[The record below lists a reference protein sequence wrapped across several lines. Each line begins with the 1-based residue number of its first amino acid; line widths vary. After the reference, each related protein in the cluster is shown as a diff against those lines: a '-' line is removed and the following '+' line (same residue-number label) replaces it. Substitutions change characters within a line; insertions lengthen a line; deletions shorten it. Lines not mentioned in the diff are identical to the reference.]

1 MATRRPTKG
10 RETVSMRLRRRTTE
24 ISVAALSA
32 ATNRRFWQRV
42 ALAILSGVL
51 VFTTYPKYDFFF
63 LQWFSLVPL
72 LFALANRRPGHAFGW
87 GFLCGLVTNWGG
99 FWWVTGMLMDF
110 GHFSLTLAIPLCT
123 LLCAY
128 QGLVFAIWAGL
139 TRWLV
144 LRTGTSLLLVAPVVW
159 VVVEYLLPFI
169 FPWYFGNGQ
178 YLFYPAVQI
187 AEITGVMGISFILV
201 LVNVGIYQ
209 ALAAG
214 LAGNWRLAMRPALI
228 AVTVFSVNVLYGV
241 VRMVQVDEQM
251 AQAPKLK
258 IGMAEAN
265 VGIFEKEAKHLQ
277 SASLRLGMLRGNI
290 LKHHLLAEE
299 LEVVH
304 KVDLVV
310 EPESS
315 FIPVPWPYH
324 SVRFKRSDVFAVAA
338 GVGRDLWELDDGR
351 WKSQRFGLE
360 KAAINDIVAA
370 REDRMFAVGDNGMV
384 LGNDGGE
391 WRAEPLS
398 EEPDLYGVWA
408 GEPTPK
414 LGRIDGAPVIAMAVG
429 SRGAAWFRDLDGSW
443 HKSNTGT
450 QATLLAVHG
459 NGLKMVVAAGE
470 AGTVMR
476 WSDKQWTR
484 ERVDTTLTL
493 RGVHVTSDGKITVV
507 GDQGVI
513 LSRTGARWAK
523 QHAGEAALNSLA
535 ANRRDMV
542 VVGDRGTILR
552 QEGQKFVPMKSGTR
566 RNLKD
571 VGVDGR
577 GNFIAVGD
585 GGLVL
590 TLPRGDDT
598 WLATEPLRG
607 GGTLNAVAGVPF
619 TEAHAFARNSRWLY
633 RSRQPL
639 PKAQAADRIAAVE
652 DIGPTMTLDSGT
664 PPEDWNTP
672 LRGFKTPILLGL
684 LTYEPSQPDVSPI
697 RDREARKMYNSAVL
711 LDGDGKVL
719 GRYDKNYLLIFGE
732 YIPFGDVFPQFYEW
746 LPEASHFY
754 AGDTVETF
762 AFKGH
767 QLGVM
772 ICYEDIIPRFTRK
785 LAGKDPNVLIN
796 VTNDAWFGKT
806 SEPYLHLA
814 LATVRSVENRLWLVR
829 STNTGVSAFVDA
841 VGRIVQGTSLDDAEV
856 LVADVPMLRTST
868 IYRSYGDLFAYGCLV
883 TFFVLAI
890 GALARRRRTRTEAK
904 KKKKK
909 KRTTELT

>member
-1 MATRRPTKG
+1 
-10 RETVSMRLRRRTTE
+10 MRFRRRTTE
-24 ISVAALSA
+24 ISLAAFRA
-32 ATNRRFWQRV
+32 VTNPQFWRRMLLV
-42 ALAILSGVL
+42 ILSGVL
-51 VFTTYPKYDFFF
+51 VFTSYPKYDFFF
-63 LQWFSLVPL
+63 LQWFSLDPL
-72 LFALANRRPGHAFGW
+72 LFVLANQRPGPAFSW

-99 FWWVTGMLMDF
+99 FWWVTSMLMDF
-110 GHFSLTLAIPLCT
+110 GHFSLALAIPLCT

-128 QGLVFAIWAGL
+128 QGLVFALWAAL

-144 LRTGTSLLLVAPVVW
+144 LRTGASLLLVAPVVW

-178 YLFYPAVQI
+178 YLFYPAIQI
-187 AEITGVMGISFILV
+187 AEITGVMGVSFILV

-214 LAGNWRLAMRPALI
+214 LAGNWRLALRPALF
-228 AVTVFSVNVLYGV
+228 AATVFSLNVLYGV

-258 IGMAEAN
+258 IGVGEAN

-299 LEVVH
+299 LEEVH
-304 KVDLVV
+304 GVDLVV

-315 FIPVPWPYH
+315 FSPVPWPWQ
-324 SVRFKRSDVFAVAA
+324 SVRFKRSDIFAVAA
-338 GVGRDLWELDDGR
+338 GVGRDLWELDDDR
-351 WKSQRFGLE
+351 WKSQRFGPE
-360 KAAINDIVAA
+360 KAVINDVVAA
-370 REDRMFAVGDNGMV
+370 REDRMFAVGDNGRV
-384 LGNDGGE
+384 LAHDGGE

-398 EEPDLYGVWA
+398 EEQDLYGVWA
-408 GEPTPK
+408 GELSPK
-414 LGRIDGAPVIAMAVG
+414 LGRIDGVPIIAMAVG
-429 SRGAAWFRDLDGSW
+429 DRGAAWFRDVDGTW

-450 QATLLAVHG
+450 QETLLAVHG
-459 NGLKMVVAAGE
+459 NGAKMVIAVGE
-470 AGTVMR
+470 TGTVMR
-476 WSDKQWTR
+476 WSLKEWTR
-484 ERVDTTLTL
+484 EKVDTKLTL
-493 RGVHVTSDGKITVV
+493 RGVHVTSDGKVTVV
-507 GDQGVI
+507 GNQGVI

-523 QHAGEAALNSLA
+523 QHVGEAALNGLA

-542 VVGDRGTILR
+542 VVGDGGTVLR
-552 QEGQKFVPMKSGTR
+552 QKGQNFVPMKSGTA

-571 VGVDGR
+571 VAVGGR
-577 GNFIAVGD
+577 GNFYAVGD

-590 TLPRGDDT
+590 TLPRGADT
-598 WLATEPLRG
+598 WLATGPLRG
-607 GGTLNAVAGVPF
+607 GGTLNAVTGVPF
-619 TEAHAFARNSRWLY
+619 TQAHTFARDSRWLY

-639 PKAQAADRIAAVE
+639 PKVQAANRIAAVE
-652 DIGPTMTLDSGT
+652 DIGPTMALDRGT

-684 LTYEPSQPDVSPI
+684 LTYEPSDPDVSPI
-697 RDREARKMYNSAVL
+697 RDREARKMYNSAML

-732 YIPFGDVFPQFYEW
+732 YIPFGDLFPQFYEW

-841 VGRIVQGTSLDDAEV
+841 VGRIVKGTSLDDAEV

-868 IYRSYGDLFAYGCLV
+868 IYRSYGDLFSYGCLV
-883 TFFVLAI
+883 AFFMLAI
-890 GALARRRRTRTEAK
+890 GALARPREA